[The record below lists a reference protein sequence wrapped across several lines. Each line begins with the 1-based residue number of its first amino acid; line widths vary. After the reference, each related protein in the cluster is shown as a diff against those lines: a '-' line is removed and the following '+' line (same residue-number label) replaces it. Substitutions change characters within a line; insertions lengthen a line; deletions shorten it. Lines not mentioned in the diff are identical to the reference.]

1 MERDEIIKF
10 FRSVGVF
17 AKPYIDVGAQERSL
31 DETWI
36 LPECFVAILNGKLAF
51 ALLSVNLRANVERW
65 PQFRINAKRG
75 IHIPLCTR
83 NIAIA
88 QLLARVATQLHG
100 RAQVAGGL
108 DDDWYTCP
116 RSGCQR

>member
-17 AKPYIDVGAQERSL
+17 AKPYVDVGAQQRSL
-31 DETWI
+31 DTARI
-36 LPECFVAILNGKLAF
+36 LPECFVAILNGELVF
-51 ALLSVNLRANVERW
+51 ALLSINLRANVERW
-65 PQFRINAKRG
+65 PQFRINAKCG

-83 NIAIA
+83 NITIA
-88 QLLARVATQLHG
+88 QLLARMATQLHG
-100 RAQVAGGL
+100 RALVSGGL

-116 RSGCQR
+116 RRGCQR